1 MMKTQQRPLILLIS
15 GAVTVLFGLSLI
27 AGGAWLLA
35 LGGSWYYLLAGI
47 GIAATGLL
55 VIARRAEAY
64 WVYAAVVL
72 GTLAWAIFEIG
83 FDWWPLVPRGDLVFI
98 IGLYLLMPWIA
109 RHLRRPVRGVTEAD
123 VVVSPSAIDVPE
135 TLPKRNWRGT
145 GLPLTIS
152 LLLAAVVGIVAML
165 LQHDNLAGTLT
176 SSVQLAAG
184 DSSDIAPSHI
194 AEAGNDWRAYGGS
207 EAGDRY
213 SSLTQIT
220 PDNVGKLKVAWTY
233 HTKDIRGPNDPI
245 ESTYELTPLKVGD
258 SLYLCTPHDQVIAL
272 DAETGAEQWKYDPQM
287 KEVQALQHL
296 TCRGVSYHDS
306 GASGAPGDCGK
317 RIFLPTADAR
327 LIALDAGTGEPCEG
341 FGDHGQVNLWLGMPK
356 LQPGFYYSTSAP
368 AITRNLVI
376 IAGNV
381 TDNASTYEPSGVVR
395 AYDVNTGALVWNW
408 DSGNP
413 DDTAPL
419 APGKTYTPNSP
430 NSWSTASVDE
440 ILGMIYLPMGNAPPD
455 QWGAKRTPNTEKF
468 SAAIVALDLAT
479 GKVRWVYQTV
489 HHDLW
494 DMDVGS
500 QPSLVDLDMPSGRVP
515 ALVAPTKAGDLYVLD
530 RRTGQPVIPAPE
542 QPVPQGAAQGDHT
555 APTQPFSLLSFKPA
569 PLTERDMW
577 GVTPFDQ
584 LACRI
589 AFQRLRYEGMFTP
602 PSVQGSL
609 VYPGNLGGFDWGGIA
624 VDPERQI
631 AFANPDYMAFVSR
644 LIPQSADLPADFE
657 AKINRENV
665 GASPNFGVPFKADLH
680 PFLSVIG
687 LPCQS
692 PPWGYVAGVD
702 LKTGQIVYQHKNG
715 TVRDSSPVPFPFK
728 MGVPTLGGPIMTAG
742 GVAFMSGTLDYYIRA
757 YDVATGTQLWEDRLP
772 AGGQATP
779 MTYMSAKSGRQF
791 LIVVAGGHGSLPT
804 KPGDSIIAYALPK

>member
-1 MMKTQQRPLILLIS
+1 MKPHPARTLILLIS
-15 GAVTVLFGLSLI
+15 GIVIILLGLALI
-27 AGGAWLLA
+27 AGGAWLMA

-47 GIAATGLL
+47 GMALTGLL
-55 VIARRAEAY
+55 VVVRRAEAY
-64 WVYAAVVL
+64 WLYAAVVL
-72 GTLAWAIFEIG
+72 GTLGWAIYEIG
-83 FDWWPLVPRGDLVFI
+83 LDWWALVPRGDLVFI
-98 IGLYLLMPWIA
+98 VGVYLLMPWIA
-109 RHLRRPVRGVTEAD
+109 HHLRASAPGVMEAD
-123 VVVSPSAIDVPE
+123 VVPVPANA
-135 TLPKRNWRGT
+135 PKAPGRLSRRSWLGT
-145 GLPLTIS
+145 GLPLTVT
-152 LLLAAVVGIVAML
+152 LVLAAVVGIVSMFTDS
-165 LQHDNLAGTLT
+165 HDLAGTLPMNGQT
-176 SSVQLAAG
+176 ASATPDIQEAG
-184 DSSDIAPSHI
+184 D
-194 AEAGNDWRAYGGS
+194 EWRAYGGS

-220 PDNVGKLKVAWTY
+220 PENVGNLKVAWTY

-245 ESTYELTPLKVGD
+245 ESTYEVTPLKVGD
-258 SLYLCTPHDQVIAL
+258 SLYLCTPHDHVIAL
-272 DAETGAEQWKYDPQM
+272 DAETGAEQWQYDPQI
-287 KEVQALQHL
+287 KELQTLQHL

-306 GASGAPGDCGK
+306 GAAGAAPGDCAK

-327 LIALDAGTGEPCEG
+327 LIALDAGTGKPCEG
-341 FGDHGQVNLWLGMPK
+341 FGDHGQVNLWIGMPK

-376 IAGNV
+376 VAGNV

-395 AYDVNTGALVWNW
+395 AYDVETGRLVWNW

-419 APGKTYTPNSP
+419 APGETYTPNSP

-440 ILGMIYLPMGNAPPD
+440 TLGMIYLPMGNAPPD
-455 QWGAKRTPNTEKF
+455 QWGAKRTPNDEKF

-494 DMDVGS
+494 DMDIGS
-500 QPSLVDLDMPSGRVP
+500 QPSLVDLDTPDGKVP
-515 ALVAPTKAGDLYVLD
+515 ALVAPTKRGDLYVLD
-530 RRTGQPVIPAPE
+530 RRTGQPLIPTPE
-542 QPVPQGAAQGDHT
+542 QPVPQGAAAGDHVS
-555 APTQPFSLLSFKPA
+555 PTQPFSMLSFKPE
-569 PLTERDMW
+569 PMEEKDMW

-584 LACRI
+584 IACRI
-589 AFQRLRYEGMFTP
+589 QFKKLRYEGMFTP

-644 LIPQSADLPADFE
+644 LIPQSAELPADFE

-665 GASPNFGVPFKADLH
+665 GASPNFGVPFKVDLH
-680 PFLSVIG
+680 PFLSPLG

-702 LKTGQIVYQHKNG
+702 LKNSQIVYQHKNG
-715 TVRDSSPVPFPFK
+715 TVRDSAPVPLPFK
-728 MGVPTLGGPIMTAG
+728 MGVPALGGPIMTAG

-757 YDVATGTQLWEDRLP
+757 YDVATGKQLWEDRLP

-804 KPGDSIIAYALPK
+804 KPGDSVIAYALPK

>member
-1 MMKTQQRPLILLIS
+1 METSHRRPLILVIS
-15 GAVTVLFGLSLI
+15 GAVIALLGLALFG
-27 AGGAWLLA
+27 GGAWLIA
-35 LGGSWYYLLAGI
+35 LGGSWYYALAGI
-47 GIAATGLL
+47 GMAATGILT
-55 VIARRAEAY
+55 IRQRSEAY
-64 WVYAAVVL
+64 WLYAVVVL
-72 GTLAWAIFEIG
+72 GTLAWAIAEIG
-83 FDWWPLVPRGDLVFI
+83 LDWWPLVPRGDVVFLV
-98 IGLYLLMPWIA
+98 GLYLLMPWIA
-109 RHLRRPVRGVTEAD
+109 RHLHRPGA
-123 VVVSPSAIDVPE
+123 VSRSG
-135 TLPKRNWRGT
+135 WRGA
-145 GLPLTIS
+145 GLPLTAS
-152 LLLAAVVGIVAML
+152 LVVAGLVGIAAMFT
-165 LQHDNLAGTLT
+165 QQDDLAGTLPNAP
-176 SSVQLAAG
+176 QAAAAPAAAG
-184 DSSDIAPSHI
+184 SPDIAL
-194 AEAGNDWRAYGGS
+194 AGDEWRAYGGS

-213 SSLTQIT
+213 SSLDQIT
-220 PDNVGKLKVAWTY
+220 PANVAKLKVAWTY

-258 SLYLCTPHDQVIAL
+258 SLYLCTPHDKVIAL
-272 DAETGAEQWKYDPQM
+272 DAETGAEQWQYDPHM

-306 GASGAPGDCGK
+306 GASSATPGDCAK

-327 LIALDAGTGEPCEG
+327 LIALDAATGKTCDG
-341 FGDHGQVNLWLGMPK
+341 FGDHGQVNLWVGMPK

-376 IAGNV
+376 VAGNV

-419 APGKTYTPNSP
+419 AAGKTYTPNSP

-440 ILGMIYLPMGNAPPD
+440 TLGMIYLPMGNAPPD

-468 SAAIVALDLAT
+468 SAAIVALDLNS

-500 QPSLVDLDMPSGRVP
+500 QPSLVDLDMPSGKVP
-515 ALVAPTKAGDLYVLD
+515 ALVAPTKRGDLYVLD
-530 RRTGQPVIPAPE
+530 RRTGQPIIPAPE
-542 QPVPQGAAQGDHT
+542 QPVPQGAATGDHT
-555 APTQPFSLLSFKPA
+555 APTQPFSALSFKPA
-569 PLTERDMW
+569 PLTGKDMW

-589 AFQRLRYEGMFTP
+589 EFKSMRYEGMFTP
-602 PSVQGSL
+602 PSTQGSL

-624 VDPERQI
+624 VDPVRQI
-631 AFANPDYMAFVSR
+631 AFANPDYMSFVSR
-644 LIPQSADLPADFE
+644 LIPQSSDLPADFE
-657 AKINRENV
+657 AKITRDTV

-680 PFLSVIG
+680 PFLSPLG
-687 LPCQS
+687 APCQS

-702 LKTGQIVYQHKNG
+702 LRTGKIVYQHKNG
-715 TVRDSSPVPFPFK
+715 TVRDSSPIPFPFK

-757 YDVATGTQLWEDRLP
+757 YDVATGAQLWKDRLP

-779 MTYMSAKSGRQF
+779 MTYKSSKSGRQF

-804 KPGDSIIAYALPK
+804 KPGDSVIAYALPKE

>member
-1 MMKTQQRPLILLIS
+1 MKPHPARTLILLIS
-15 GAVTVLFGLSLI
+15 GIVIILLGLALI
-27 AGGAWLLA
+27 AGGAWLMA

-47 GIAATGLL
+47 GMALTGLL
-55 VIARRAEAY
+55 VVVRRAEAY
-64 WVYAAVVL
+64 WLYAAVVL
-72 GTLAWAIFEIG
+72 GTLGWAIYEIG
-83 FDWWPLVPRGDLVFI
+83 LDWWALVPRGDLVFI
-98 IGLYLLMPWIA
+98 VGVYLLMPWIA
-109 RHLRRPVRGVTEAD
+109 HHLRASAPGVMEAD
-123 VVVSPSAIDVPE
+123 VVPVPANA
-135 TLPKRNWRGT
+135 PKAPGRLSRRSWLGT
-145 GLPLTIS
+145 GLPLTVT
-152 LLLAAVVGIVAML
+152 LVLAAVVGIVSMFTDS
-165 LQHDNLAGTLT
+165 HDLAGTLPMNGQT
-176 SSVQLAAG
+176 ASATPDIQEAG
-184 DSSDIAPSHI
+184 D
-194 AEAGNDWRAYGGS
+194 EWRAYGGS

-220 PDNVGKLKVAWTY
+220 PENVGNLKVAWTY

-245 ESTYELTPLKVGD
+245 ESTYEVTPLKVGD
-258 SLYLCTPHDQVIAL
+258 SLYLCTPHDHVIAL
-272 DAETGAEQWKYDPQM
+272 DAETGAEQWQYDPQI
-287 KEVQALQHL
+287 KELQTLQHL

-306 GASGAPGDCGK
+306 GAAGAAPGDCAK

-327 LIALDAGTGEPCEG
+327 LIALDAGTGKPCEG
-341 FGDHGQVNLWLGMPK
+341 FGDHGQVNLWIGMPK

-376 IAGNV
+376 VAGNV

-395 AYDVNTGALVWNW
+395 AYDVETGLLVWNW

-419 APGKTYTPNSP
+419 APGETYTPNSP

-440 ILGMIYLPMGNAPPD
+440 TLGMIYLPMGNAPPD
-455 QWGAKRTPNTEKF
+455 QWGAKRTPNDEKF

-494 DMDVGS
+494 DMDIGS
-500 QPSLVDLDMPSGRVP
+500 QPSLVDLDTPDGKVP
-515 ALVAPTKAGDLYVLD
+515 ALVAPTKRGDLYVLD
-530 RRTGQPVIPAPE
+530 RRTGQPLIPTPE
-542 QPVPQGAAQGDHT
+542 QPVPQGAAAGDHVS
-555 APTQPFSLLSFKPA
+555 PTQPFSMLSFKPA
-569 PLTERDMW
+569 PMEEKDMW

-584 LACRI
+584 IACRI
-589 AFQRLRYEGMFTP
+589 QFKKLRYEGMFTP

-609 VYPGNLGGFDWGGIA
+609 IYPGNLGGFDWGGIA

-644 LIPQSADLPADFE
+644 LIPQSAELPADFE

-665 GASPNFGVPFKADLH
+665 GASPNFGVPFKVDLH
-680 PFLSVIG
+680 PFLSPLG

-702 LKTGQIVYQHKNG
+702 LKNSQIVYQHKNG
-715 TVRDSSPVPFPFK
+715 TVRDSAPVPLPFK
-728 MGVPTLGGPIMTAG
+728 MGVPALGGPIMTAG

-757 YDVATGTQLWEDRLP
+757 YDVATGKQLWEDRLP

-804 KPGDSIIAYALPK
+804 KPGDSVIAYALPK

>member
-1 MMKTQQRPLILLIS
+1 MRKSPSRPLILLIS
-15 GAVTVLFGLSLI
+15 GAVIILFGLALI
-27 AGGAWLLA
+27 VGGVWLA
-35 LGGSWYYLLAGI
+35 VLGGSWYYLLAGI
-47 GIAATGLL
+47 GMAATGFL

-64 WVYAAVVL
+64 WVYTAVVL

-83 FDWWPLVPRGDLVFI
+83 LDWWPLVPRGDLVFLV
-98 IGLYLLMPWIA
+98 GLYLLMPWIA
-109 RHLRRPVRGVTEAD
+109 RHLRRPGPGIDEAD
-123 VVVSPSAIDVPE
+123 VVATPSPPSGMSR
-135 TLPKRNWRGT
+135 TFRQRSWRGT
-145 GLPLTIS
+145 ALPLTIS
-152 LLLAAVVGIVAML
+152 LLLAAGVGVAAMFT
-165 LQHDNLAGTLT
+165 QHDDLAGTLPGGT
-176 SSVQLAAG
+176 QAASGSPDIAMAG
-184 DSSDIAPSHI
+184 D
-194 AEAGNDWRAYGGS
+194 EWRAYGGS

-213 SSLTQIT
+213 STLDQIT
-220 PDNVGKLKVAWTY
+220 PANVAKLKVAWTY

-258 SLYLCTPHDQVIAL
+258 SLYLCTPHDKVIAL
-272 DAETGAEQWKYDPQM
+272 DAETGAEQWQYDPQM

-306 GASGAPGDCGK
+306 GAAAAPGDCAK

-327 LIALDAGTGEPCEG
+327 LIALDAGTGKPCEG
-341 FGDHGQVNLWLGMPK
+341 FGDHGQVNLWVGMPK

-440 ILGMIYLPMGNAPPD
+440 TLGMIYLPMGNAPPD

-500 QPSLVDLDMPSGRVP
+500 QPSLVDLDTPNGKVP
-515 ALVAPTKAGDLYVLD
+515 ALVAPTKRGDLYVLD
-530 RRTGQPVIPAPE
+530 RRTGQPIIPAPE
-542 QPVPQGAAQGDHT
+542 QPVPQGAATGDHT
-555 APTQPFSLLSFKPA
+555 APTQPFSALSFKPA
-569 PLTERDMW
+569 PLTGKDMW

-589 AFQRLRYEGMFTP
+589 EFKGMRYEGMFTP

-609 VYPGNLGGFDWGGIA
+609 IYPGNLGGFDWGGIA
-624 VDPERQI
+624 VDPVRQI
-631 AFANPDYMAFVSR
+631 AFANPDYMSFVSR
-644 LIPQSADLPADFE
+644 LIPQSSELPADFE

-680 PFLSVIG
+680 PFLSPLG

-702 LKTGQIVYQHKNG
+702 LKTGKIVYQHKNG
-715 TVRDSSPVPFPFK
+715 TVRDSSPIPFPFE

-757 YDVATGTQLWEDRLP
+757 YDVATGKQIWEDRLP

-779 MTYMSAKSGRQF
+779 MTYKSSKSGRQF

-804 KPGDSIIAYALPK
+804 KPGDSVIAYALPKS

>member
-1 MMKTQQRPLILLIS
+1 MKPHPARTLILLIS
-15 GAVTVLFGLSLI
+15 GIVIILLGLALI
-27 AGGAWLLA
+27 AGGAWLMA

-47 GIAATGLL
+47 GMALTGLL
-55 VIARRAEAY
+55 VVVRRAEAY
-64 WVYAAVVL
+64 WLYAAVVL
-72 GTLAWAIFEIG
+72 GTLGWAIYEIG
-83 FDWWPLVPRGDLVFI
+83 LDWWALVPRGDLVFI
-98 IGLYLLMPWIA
+98 VGVYLLMPWIA
-109 RHLRRPVRGVTEAD
+109 HHLRASAPGVMEAD
-123 VVVSPSAIDVPE
+123 VVPVPANA
-135 TLPKRNWRGT
+135 PKAPGRLSRRSWLGT
-145 GLPLTIS
+145 GLPLTVT
-152 LLLAAVVGIVAML
+152 LVLAAVVGIVSMFTDS
-165 LQHDNLAGTLT
+165 HDLAGTLPMNGQT
-176 SSVQLAAG
+176 ASATPDIQEAG
-184 DSSDIAPSHI
+184 DEWP
-194 AEAGNDWRAYGGS
+194 AYGGS

-220 PDNVGKLKVAWTY
+220 PENVGNLKVAWTY

-245 ESTYELTPLKVGD
+245 ESTYEVTPLKVGD
-258 SLYLCTPHDQVIAL
+258 SLYLCTPHDHVIAL
-272 DAETGAEQWKYDPQM
+272 DAETGAEQWQYDPQI
-287 KEVQALQHL
+287 KELQTLQHL

-306 GASGAPGDCGK
+306 GAAGAAPGDCAK

-327 LIALDAGTGEPCEG
+327 LIALDAGTGKPCEG
-341 FGDHGQVNLWLGMPK
+341 FGDHGQVNLWIGMPK

-376 IAGNV
+376 VAGNV

-395 AYDVNTGALVWNW
+395 AYDVETGRLVWNW

-419 APGKTYTPNSP
+419 APGETYTPNSP

-440 ILGMIYLPMGNAPPD
+440 TLGMIYLPMGNAPPD
-455 QWGAKRTPNTEKF
+455 QWGAKRTPNDEKF

-494 DMDVGS
+494 DMDIGS
-500 QPSLVDLDMPSGRVP
+500 QPSLVDLDTPDGKVP
-515 ALVAPTKAGDLYVLD
+515 ALVAPTKRGDLYVLD
-530 RRTGQPVIPAPE
+530 RRTGQPLIPTPE
-542 QPVPQGAAQGDHT
+542 QPVPQGAAAGDHVS
-555 APTQPFSLLSFKPA
+555 PTQPFSMLSFKPE
-569 PLTERDMW
+569 PMEEKDMW

-584 LACRI
+584 IACRI
-589 AFQRLRYEGMFTP
+589 QFKKLRYEGMFTP

-644 LIPQSADLPADFE
+644 LIPQSAELPADFE

-665 GASPNFGVPFKADLH
+665 GASPNFGVPFKVDLH
-680 PFLSVIG
+680 PFLSPLG

-702 LKTGQIVYQHKNG
+702 LKNSQIVYQHKNG
-715 TVRDSSPVPFPFK
+715 TVRDSAPVPLPFK
-728 MGVPTLGGPIMTAG
+728 MGVPALGGPIMTAG

-757 YDVATGTQLWEDRLP
+757 YDVATGKQLWEDRLP

-804 KPGDSIIAYALPK
+804 KPGDSVIAYALPK

>member
-1 MMKTQQRPLILLIS
+1 MKPHPARTLILLIS
-15 GAVTVLFGLSLI
+15 GIVIILLGLALI
-27 AGGAWLLA
+27 AGGAWLMA

-47 GIAATGLL
+47 GMALTGLL
-55 VIARRAEAY
+55 VVVRRAEAY
-64 WVYAAVVL
+64 WLYAAVVL
-72 GTLAWAIFEIG
+72 GTLGWAIYEIG
-83 FDWWPLVPRGDLVFI
+83 LDWWALVPRGDLVFI
-98 IGLYLLMPWIA
+98 VGVYLLMPWIA
-109 RHLRRPVRGVTEAD
+109 HHLRASAPGVMEAD
-123 VVVSPSAIDVPE
+123 VVPVPANA
-135 TLPKRNWRGT
+135 PKAPGRLSRRSWLGT
-145 GLPLTIS
+145 GLPLTVT
-152 LLLAAVVGIVAML
+152 LVLAAVVGIVSMFTDS
-165 LQHDNLAGTLT
+165 HDLAGTLPMNGQT
-176 SSVQLAAG
+176 ASATPDIQEAG
-184 DSSDIAPSHI
+184 D
-194 AEAGNDWRAYGGS
+194 EWRAYGGS

-220 PDNVGKLKVAWTY
+220 PENVGNLKVAWTY

-245 ESTYELTPLKVGD
+245 ESTYEVTPLKVGD
-258 SLYLCTPHDQVIAL
+258 SLYLCTPHDHVIAL
-272 DAETGAEQWKYDPQM
+272 DAETGAEQWQYDPQI
-287 KEVQALQHL
+287 KELQTLQHL

-306 GASGAPGDCGK
+306 GAAGAAPGDCAK

-327 LIALDAGTGEPCEG
+327 LIALDAGTGKPCEG
-341 FGDHGQVNLWLGMPK
+341 FGDHGQINLWIGMPK

-376 IAGNV
+376 VAGNV

-395 AYDVNTGALVWNW
+395 AYDVETGRLVWNW

-419 APGKTYTPNSP
+419 APGETYTPNSP

-440 ILGMIYLPMGNAPPD
+440 TLGMIYLPMGNAPPD
-455 QWGAKRTPNTEKF
+455 QWGAKRTPNDEKF

-494 DMDVGS
+494 DMDIGS
-500 QPSLVDLDMPSGRVP
+500 QPSLVDLDTPDGKVP
-515 ALVAPTKAGDLYVLD
+515 ALVAPTKRGDLYVLD
-530 RRTGQPVIPAPE
+530 RRTGQPLIPTPE
-542 QPVPQGAAQGDHT
+542 QPVPQGAAAGDHVS
-555 APTQPFSLLSFKPA
+555 PTQPFSMLSFKPE
-569 PLTERDMW
+569 PMEEKDMW

-584 LACRI
+584 IACRI
-589 AFQRLRYEGMFTP
+589 QFKKLRYEGMFTP

-609 VYPGNLGGFDWGGIA
+609 IYPGNLGGFDWGGIA

-644 LIPQSADLPADFE
+644 LIPQSAELPADFE

-665 GASPNFGVPFKADLH
+665 GASPNFGVPFKVDLH
-680 PFLSVIG
+680 PFLSPLG

-702 LKTGQIVYQHKNG
+702 LKNSQIVYQHKNG
-715 TVRDSSPVPFPFK
+715 TVRDSAPVPLPFK
-728 MGVPTLGGPIMTAG
+728 MGVPALGGPIMTAG

-757 YDVATGTQLWEDRLP
+757 YDVATGKQLWEDRLP

-804 KPGDSIIAYALPK
+804 KPGDSVIAYALPK